1 MCHNDFMK
9 HLDENLDCPLHAIS
23 RYYLRFMVKNVD
35 MWYKKGKDN
44 NLNDVLYVVDDAY
57 VEPREGVESKKDVI
71 ENPVTTVNVNPHSN
85 IECETKTSITDTPQP
100 SITGRIDVSNDAYNE
115 RFVKICANM
124 AAD

>member
-44 NLNDVLYVVDDAY
+44 NLNDVWYVVDDAY
-57 VEPREGVESKKDVI
+57 VVPREGVESKK
-71 ENPVTTVNVNPHSN
+71 
-85 IECETKTSITDTPQP
+85 
-100 SITGRIDVSNDAYNE
+100 
-115 RFVKICANM
+115 M
-124 AAD
+124 

>member
-44 NLNDVLYVVDDAY
+44 DLDDVVYVVEDFY
-57 VEPREGVESKKDVI
+57 VEPREVVESKKV
-71 ENPVTTVNVNPHSN
+71 
-85 IECETKTSITDTPQP
+85 
-100 SITGRIDVSNDAYNE
+100 
-115 RFVKICANM
+115 
-124 AAD
+124 

>member
-44 NLNDVLYVVDDAY
+44 NLNDVLYVVDGAY
-57 VEPREGVESKKDVI
+57 VEPREGFESKK
-71 ENPVTTVNVNPHSN
+71 
-85 IECETKTSITDTPQP
+85 
-100 SITGRIDVSNDAYNE
+100 
-115 RFVKICANM
+115 M
-124 AAD
+124 